1 MTFCPKNRTIL
12 AVRPI
17 IYVPFERVLTNN
29 PARSAEILSVLYQN
43 FEHAL
48 ADF

>member
-1 MTFCPKNRTIL
+1 MPFCPKNSTIL

-17 IYVPFERVLTNN
+17 TYVLFERALTKI
-29 PARSAEILSVLYQN
+29 PARYAEILSVLCQN